1 MNSSK
6 NLFEF
11 RKNYTRDGFSIEQ
24 SQENPFAQF
33 NIWLEQAI
41 EARLPEP
48 NAMVLS
54 TVSSSAKVS
63 SRTVLLKEADGEG
76 FVFFTNYNSRK
87 ANDLLFNPSASL
99 VFLWLELERQ
109 VRIEGSCRKITAEES
124 DAYFATR
131 PRESQLGAWA
141 SDQSEEIASRE
152 ILLEKYLAL
161 EKQWE
166 NQPIPRP
173 PHWGG
178 YRLYPDTFEFWQGRP
193 GRMHDRIVYSKDKD
207 QQTWKRRRLSP

>member
-24 SQENPFAQF
+24 SLENPFAQF
-33 NIWLEQAI
+33 NLWLEQAI

-54 TVSSSAKVS
+54 TVSSSGKVS
-63 SRTVLLKEADGEG
+63 ARTVLLKESDGKG
-76 FVFFTNYNSRK
+76 FVFFTNYNSKK
-87 ANDLLFNPSASL
+87 ANDLLFNPNASL

-109 VRIEGSCRKITAEES
+109 VRIEGICKKILDEES

-152 ILLEKYLAL
+152 FLNEKYQSLEKT
-161 EKQWE
+161 WE
-166 NQPIPRP
+166 NKPITRP

-178 YRLYPDTFEFWQGRP
+178 YRLYPETIEFWQGRP
-193 GRMHDRIVYSKDKD
+193 GRMHDRIVYLNDKNH
-207 QQTWKRRRLSP
+207 QTWKRIRLSP

>member
-11 RKNYTRDGFSIEQ
+11 RKNYTRDGLSIEQ
-24 SQENPFAQF
+24 SQENPFSQF
-33 NIWLEQAI
+33 NTWLEQAI
-41 EARLPEP
+41 EAQLPEP

-54 TVSSSAKVS
+54 TVSSSVKVS
-63 SRTVLLKEADGEG
+63 SRTVLLKEADEEG
-76 FVFFTNYNSRK
+76 FVFFTNYNSKK
-87 ANDLLFNPSASL
+87 ASDLLFNPNASL
-99 VFLWLELERQ
+99 LFLWLELERQ
-109 VRIEGSCRKITAEES
+109 VRIEGKCRKITPEES

-152 ILLEKYLAL
+152 LLLEKYLSL

-178 YRLYPDTFEFWQGRP
+178 FRLYPHTFEFWQGRP
-193 GRMHDRIVYSKDKD
+193 GRMHDRIVYRKDKN
-207 QQTWKRRRLSP
+207 QQTWKRARLSP

>member
-76 FVFFTNYNSRK
+76 FVFFTNFNSRK

-109 VRIEGSCRKITAEES
+109 VRIEGSCRKIMAEES
-124 DAYFATR
+124 NAYFATR

>member
-109 VRIEGSCRKITAEES
+109 VRIEGSCRKIMAEES

-193 GRMHDRIVYSKDKD
+193 GRMHDRIVYSKDKN

>member
-76 FVFFTNYNSRK
+76 FVFFTNFNSRK

-109 VRIEGSCRKITAEES
+109 VRIEGSCRKIMAEES

-193 GRMHDRIVYSKDKD
+193 GRMHDRIVYWKDKN